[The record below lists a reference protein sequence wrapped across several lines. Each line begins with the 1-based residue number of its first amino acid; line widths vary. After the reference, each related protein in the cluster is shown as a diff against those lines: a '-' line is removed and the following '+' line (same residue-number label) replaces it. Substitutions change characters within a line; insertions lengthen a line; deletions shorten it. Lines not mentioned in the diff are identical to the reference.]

1 VIWLQTHVA
10 VNKGANI
17 TLSIGYKTNTDAKAM
32 SWLTEEQTA
41 TKIMRYMFT

>member
-1 VIWLQTHVA
+1 MHVA
-10 VNKGANI
+10 VDKGAKI
-17 TLSIGYKTNTDAKAM
+17 TLSIGYKTSTDAKAM